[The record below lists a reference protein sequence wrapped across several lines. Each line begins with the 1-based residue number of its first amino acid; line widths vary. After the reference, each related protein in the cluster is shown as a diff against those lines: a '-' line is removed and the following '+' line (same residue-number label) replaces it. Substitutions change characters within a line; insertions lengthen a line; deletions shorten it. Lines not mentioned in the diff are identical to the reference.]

1 MIKNTLIDLAIGA
14 ISGDL
19 GRKLE
24 RVGRKL
30 RPRPTGAQPSP
41 RPIRIAFARVQQET
55 NTLSPVLTTM
65 EDFAKTHLLGG
76 DALLGAIEPDVVE
89 AEGFLRSAELTGFA
103 EGARDEAA
111 LSGSE
116 VELVPLCSAW
126 AVPSGPLTRA
136 CFEEIAE
143 RVLTPLRRAHAD
155 RPVDAVFLSLHG
167 AMGVQD
173 LPLGVEDSPDS
184 ELVRR
189 VREVVGDVP
198 IGVTLDLHG
207 NLCPG
212 LVNRTQII
220 QAYRTNPHRDHVA
233 VGARVGRVLVRTVRG
248 EAHPVQA
255 WRSLPMLLGGGT
267 TLDFWP
273 PMRAIFQHIR
283 DLDKDPRV
291 LAASVM
297 MVHPW
302 NDHKELG
309 WSTLVTTDGQPEL
322 ADRLAD
328 ELAERAWEVRH
339 SLPPR
344 FKTAE
349 EAIRLAREARLGR
362 KLGVV
367 VMADVSDVV
376 TAGAPGDNTR
386 LLSALLRDG
395 SDLTAYVP
403 LRDPALVDELWGK
416 HQPGDVVTVVVGGK
430 LDPKRGVPI
439 ELTAKIHGMPR
450 AHGVERMV
458 VLENGGVKLV
468 VTEGPAFAIRPAFYE
483 TAGLSVMAADVVIVK
498 NFFPFLMFFLP
509 YSRKTLFVKTA
520 GVTDFDAAYD
530 LDFAGPIHPRDW
542 VTEWRPTDQRRRKR
556 ASTKPA
562 PAAATRSLAQ
572 E

>member
-1 MIKNTLIDLAIGA
+1 
-14 ISGDL
+14 
-19 GRKLE
+19 
-24 RVGRKL
+24 
-30 RPRPTGAQPSP
+30 
-41 RPIRIAFARVQQET
+41 
-55 NTLSPVLTTM
+55 
-65 EDFAKTHLLGG
+65 
-76 DALLGAIEPDVVE
+76 
-89 AEGFLRSAELTGFA
+89 
-103 EGARDEAA
+103 
-111 LSGSE
+111 
-116 VELVPLCSAW
+116 
-126 AVPSGPLTRA
+126 
-136 CFEEIAE
+136 
-143 RVLTPLRRAHAD
+143 
-155 RPVDAVFLSLHG
+155 
-167 AMGVQD
+167 
-173 LPLGVEDSPDS
+173 
-184 ELVRR
+184 
-189 VREVVGDVP
+189 
-198 IGVTLDLHG
+198 
-207 NLCPG
+207 
-212 LVNRTQII
+212 
-220 QAYRTNPHRDHVA
+220 
-233 VGARVGRVLVRTVRG
+233 
-248 EAHPVQA
+248 
-255 WRSLPMLLGGGT
+255 MLLGGGT

-509 YSRKTLFVKTA
+509 YSRKTLFRWSDRLRR
-520 GVTDFDAAYD
+520 G
-530 LDFAGPIHPRDW
+530 LRPRL
-542 VTEWRPTDQRRRKR
+542 RRSDPPARLGDR
-556 ASTKPA
+556 VASHRPA
-562 PAAATRSLAQ
+562 PAQAGQHQARSSRGNAVPRSGIGNPRCHWRARGWRRWSSPSRWPSPSRPPSASARPSWPCRWGRSSCRSTSSCRRSCR
-572 E
+572 

>member
-19 GRKLE
+19 ARKLG
-24 RVGRKL
+24 RVGRRL
-30 RPRPTGAQPSP
+30 RPRPTGAQPS
-41 RPIRIAFARVQQET
+41 RQPIRIAFARVQQET

-65 EDFAKTHLLGG
+65 ADFEKTHLLEG
-76 DALLGAIEPDVVE
+76 DALLRAIEPDAVE
-89 AEGFLRSAELTGFA
+89 AEGFLRSAELSGFA

-111 LSGSE
+111 LSQSE
-116 VELVPLCSAW
+116 LDLVPLCSAW

-136 CFEEIAE
+136 CFDEIAE
-143 RVLTPLRRAHAD
+143 RVLAPLRRAQAD

-167 AMGVQD
+167 AMGVQG
-173 LPLGVEDSPDS
+173 LPLGAEESPDS

-189 VREVVGDVP
+189 VRELVGDVP

-212 LVNRTQII
+212 LVDRTQII

-233 VGARVGRVLVRTVRG
+233 VGARVGRALVRTVRG

-273 PMRAIFQHIR
+273 PLRAIFQRIS
-283 DLDKDPRV
+283 DLDRDPRV
-291 LAASVM
+291 LAASLLT
-297 MVHPW
+297 VHPW
-302 NDHKELG
+302 NDHSELG

-322 ADRLAD
+322 ADQLAD
-328 ELAERAWEVRH
+328 ELAERAWAVRH
-339 SLPPR
+339 ALPPR

-376 TAGAPGDNTR
+376 SAGAPGDNTR
-386 LLSALLRDG
+386 LLSAFLREG

-403 LRDPALVDELWGK
+403 LRDPALVDELWSK
-416 HQPGDVVTVVVGGK
+416 HRPGDVVTVVVGGK

-450 AHGVERMV
+450 AHGVDRMV
-458 VLENGGVKLV
+458 VLESGRVRLV

-483 TAGLSVMAADVVIVK
+483 NAGLSVLAADVVVVK

-509 YSRKTLFVKTA
+509 YSRKTLFVKTS
-520 GVTDFDAAYD
+520 GVTDFDAAYE
-530 LDFAGPIHPRDW
+530 LSFAGPIHPRDQ
-542 VTEWRPTDQRRRKR
+542 VTEWRSADQRRRKGAR
-556 ASTKPA
+556 ARPA
-562 PAAATRSLAQ
+562 PAEAPLELAQ
-572 E
+572 G